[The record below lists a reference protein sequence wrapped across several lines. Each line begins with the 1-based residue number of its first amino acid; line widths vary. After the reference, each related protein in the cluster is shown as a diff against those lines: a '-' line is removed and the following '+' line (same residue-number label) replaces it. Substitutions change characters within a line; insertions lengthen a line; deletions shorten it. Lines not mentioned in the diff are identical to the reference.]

1 MARIQENALKK
12 NPRLRILDIRIAN
25 SQPKILNQKM
35 SPSNRIPSIQVQKFR
50 RDPLPASYYC
60 HPRIFRSSD
69 GPVSVQLCFR
79 TAHILQMQGCRNVKN
94 IGGDKLMW
102 KGII

>member
-12 NPRLRILDIRIAN
+12 NPRLRILNIRIAN

-50 RDPLPASYYC
+50 RDPLPASY
-60 HPRIFRSSD
+60 RISLFT
-69 GPVSVQLCFR
+69 VL
-79 TAHILQMQGCRNVKN
+79 ILNLVNV
-94 IGGDKLMW
+94 LSE
-102 KGII
+102 

>member
-35 SPSNRIPSIQVQKFR
+35 SPSYRIPSIQVQKFR
-50 RDPLPASYYC
+50 QDPLPAVNLY
-60 HPRIFRSSD
+60 
-69 GPVSVQLCFR
+69 SV
-79 TAHILQMQGCRNVKN
+79 ILH
-94 IGGDKLMW
+94 
-102 KGII
+102 

>member
-35 SPSNRIPSIQVQKFR
+35 SPSYRIPSIQVPKIRQE
-50 RDPLPASYYC
+50 PLPPFLFRASRVCPYLY
-60 HPRIFRSSD
+60 IND
-69 GPVSVQLCFR
+69 SVQVHTFYL
-79 TAHILQMQGCRNVKN
+79 VKE
-94 IGGDKLMW
+94 GSSKYSLWDS
-102 KGII
+102 

>member
-50 RDPLPASYYC
+50 RDPLPASLIFGSQF
-60 HPRIFRSSD
+60 PQAPKDKAVETGRILLIDQVAAVIF
-69 GPVSVQLCFR
+69 V
-79 TAHILQMQGCRNVKN
+79 N
-94 IGGDKLMW
+94 
-102 KGII
+102 

>member
-50 RDPLPASYYC
+50 WDPLPAS
-60 HPRIFRSSD
+60 
-69 GPVSVQLCFR
+69 
-79 TAHILQMQGCRNVKN
+79 
-94 IGGDKLMW
+94 
-102 KGII
+102 

>member
-12 NPRLRILDIRIAN
+12 NPRLRILNIRIAN

-50 RDPLPASYYC
+50 RDPLPASLVADI
-60 HPRIFRSSD
+60 HISSQ
-69 GPVSVQLCFR
+69 VLINTKSKLQLL
-79 TAHILQMQGCRNVKN
+79 I
-94 IGGDKLMW
+94 
-102 KGII
+102 

>member
-35 SPSNRIPSIQVQKFR
+35 SPSNRIPSIQVQKFSE
-50 RDPLPASYYC
+50 DPLPASLKTGI
-60 HPRIFRSSD
+60 RKISLII
-69 GPVSVQLCFR
+69 VSGSEGNLTTLCEMEFFNFLWLIWVHYLPLR
-79 TAHILQMQGCRNVKN
+79 PT
-94 IGGDKLMW
+94 
-102 KGII
+102 

>member
-35 SPSNRIPSIQVQKFR
+35 SPSYRFPSIQVRKIGQEA
-50 RDPLPASYYC
+50 LP
-60 HPRIFRSSD
+60 RSLSFAKV
-69 GPVSVQLCFR
+69 P
-79 TAHILQMQGCRNVKN
+79 
-94 IGGDKLMW
+94 
-102 KGII
+102 

>member
-12 NPRLRILDIRIAN
+12 NPRLRILNIRIAN

-50 RDPLPASYYC
+50 RDPLPASYNLDT
-60 HPRIFRSSD
+60 FSTS
-69 GPVSVQLCFR
+69 
-79 TAHILQMQGCRNVKN
+79 K
-94 IGGDKLMW
+94 
-102 KGII
+102 

>member
-12 NPRLRILDIRIAN
+12 NPRLRILNIRIAN

-50 RDPLPASYYC
+50 RDPLPASL
-60 HPRIFRSSD
+60 FRV
-69 GPVSVQLCFR
+69 GQG
-79 TAHILQMQGCRNVKN
+79 ILEF
-94 IGGDKLMW
+94 IW
-102 KGII
+102 KDPGSALAILVL

>member
-12 NPRLRILDIRIAN
+12 NPRLRILNIRIAN

-50 RDPLPASYYC
+50 RDPLPAS
-60 HPRIFRSSD
+60 
-69 GPVSVQLCFR
+69 
-79 TAHILQMQGCRNVKN
+79 
-94 IGGDKLMW
+94 
-102 KGII
+102 